1 MDSTFQA
8 VCETAA
14 AAWEVP
20 ALAAGSSVGGRVET
34 AAVGCADDALFR
46 VASVTKPFT
55 ATLGVDLLGLDEASG
70 VWAPDVRVRHLLA
83 HTSGYDCE
91 CGDVAR
97 FGEGDGALAA
107 LAAELPSVRRLV
119 GLEHAWSYANSGYWL
134 VGWLAAERSGRSFE
148 DALLDRVI
156 RPAGLEATSF
166 GEPDLAGTGANAVER
181 AYPRARRPSGGLVSN
196 VPDLLRFGDWQLASP
211 AAARLRVVH
220 GKPAGGVYGLGLHG
234 ERVGGVEVWGHSG
247 SYGGF
252 QSSFLLVPDRDAVF
266 AGVTNSGRG
275 KQALREVED
284 AFFERVIGE
293 RRRVAAT
300 VELPHEALERF
311 AGSYANSDEE
321 IRVAVSD
328 GGGLSVTFP
337 DGEHAARSIGGRKF
351 EVVEGERSRDR
362 FDFPLE
368 GFGRFGSRLAE
379 RVDPAAR

>member
-1 MDSTFQA
+1 MDSTFRA
-8 VCETAA
+8 VCEAAA

-34 AAVGCADDALFR
+34 AAVGCAADTVFR

-55 ATLGVDLLGLDEASG
+55 ATLALDLLEPEEPSG

-97 FGEGDGALAA
+97 FGDGDGALAA

-119 GLEHAWSYANSGYWL
+119 GGDQAWSYANSGYWL
-134 VGWLAAERSGRSFE
+134 AGWLAAERAGRSFE
-148 DALLDRVI
+148 DALLERVI

-166 GEPDLAGTGANAVER
+166 GEPDVAGTGPNAAE
-181 AYPRARRPSGGLVSN
+181 ASYPRARRPSGGLASN
-196 VPDLLRFGDWQLASP
+196 VPDLLRFGGWQLATPSV
-211 AAARLRVVH
+211 ARLRVVH
-220 GKPAGGVYGLGLHG
+220 GKPPGGVHGLGLHG
-234 ERVGGVEVWGHSG
+234 ERVGGVEIWGHSG

-252 QSSFLLVPDRDAVF
+252 QSSLLLVPDRDAVF

-284 AFFERVIGE
+284 AFFEQVIGE

-300 VELPHEALERF
+300 VELSRHALERF

-321 IRVAVSD
+321 LRVAVSE
-328 GGGLSVTFP
+328 GGTLSVAFP
-337 DGEHAARSIGGRKF
+337 DGEYAARPIGGRKF
-351 EVVEGERSRDR
+351 EIVEGDREHDR

-368 GFGRFGSRLAE
+368 RFGRFGSRLAE
-379 RVDPAAR
+379 LVSPGAG